1 MRKLSERAS
10 IRFYLPRILCFLLT
24 LLCLVFIFG
33 NSLDNAQESARK
45 SGFVVKLIQK
55 VFDAVFPGTV
65 VREVVIR
72 KIGHFSE
79 FALLG
84 LLLLLCVRV
93 HTERYLQNIF
103 IPLFFS
109 LAAAVSDEMIQ
120 LAGEGRSSEV
130 RDVVIDFSG
139 AVTGIIICIL
149 CVILYNRAATK
160 KRAVRETEC
169 EL

>member
-1 MRKLSERAS
+1 MRKLAGKANVHFS
-10 IRFYLPRILCFLLT
+10 LPRILCLLLT
-24 LLCLVFIFG
+24 LLCLAFIFG
-33 NSLDNAQESARK
+33 NSLDNAQESAQK
-45 SGFVVKLIQK
+45 SGAIVKLIQK
-55 VFDAVFPGTV
+55 AVDVVSPGTV

-72 KIGHFSE
+72 KMGHFSE

-169 EL
+169 E